1 MRSSSATDVVVGVAA
16 ENGALVYRCV
26 VDETSVIAAD
36 PADQQHSDALTPAYR
51 AESLQRLRSATA
63 DQPLDLLVVGGG
75 VVGCG
80 SAFDAASRG
89 LTVGLI
95 EQSDYAA
102 GTSSRSS
109 RLAHG
114 GLRYLEHREFAL
126 VHEALTERGLLLDRI
141 APHLVRPLAFLLP
154 LSGRSWEKPYVGA
167 GVTLYDMLSRVGAYG
182 GTMPRPKTLSRA
194 AVRGLAPG
202 LAADQIKSAVRFY
215 DAQIDDA
222 RHTLALARSAAAA
235 GAVLLTQCRAVG
247 VLKEPLDSEQDRV
260 VGVRV
265 RVADEEFDVH
275 ARCVLSAT
283 GVWTDVF
290 REVAGIAPEGARVRQ
305 AKGVH
310 LVVPRNR
317 IRSSSAII
325 ARTPTSVLFLLPWGE
340 DFWLIGTTDTDY
352 EGDLADPQAD
362 DEDIAYLLE
371 QTNRWLAEPLDR
383 DDIVGVYCGLRPLVA
398 TEVVGDDDDATAQLS
413 REHVVLRP
421 LPGLVMIAG
430 GKYTTYRVMAADAVD
445 AAVTERA
452 AFVAGE
458 PPECGT
464 ADLPLVGAA
473 GYADLWQSR
482 SRLARD
488 WDLPEDTV
496 VHLLRRH
503 GDRAEAVVKLIE
515 TDPTLGERLSPDA
528 PYLRAEVVTAV
539 RDEGALTIADVLVRR
554 TRLALETPDAGH
566 SVAAWVAGVL
576 AAELDWTPA
585 EQEQA
590 LQDYRSGTAE

>member
-1 MRSSSATDVVVGVAA
+1 MDDISADTA
-16 ENGALVYRCV
+16 ES
-26 VDETSVIAAD
+26 E
-36 PADQQHSDALTPAYR
+36 DQQSSDELNRVFR
-51 AESLQRLRSATA
+51 ADSLARLRSATA
-63 DQPLDLLVVGGG
+63 DKPLDLLVVGGG

-89 LTVGLI
+89 LNVGLI
-95 EQSDYAA
+95 EQNDYAA

-114 GLRYLEHREFAL
+114 GLRYLEHREFGL

-194 AVRGLAPG
+194 AVKGLAPG

-235 GAVLLTQCRAVG
+235 GAALVSQCTAIG
-247 VLKEPLDSEQDRV
+247 VLKEPLDAEQDRV

-265 RVADEEFDVH
+265 RVDDEEFDVH

-290 REVAGIAPEGARVRQ
+290 REIAGIAPEGARVRQ

-310 LVVPRNR
+310 LVVPRHR

-340 DFWLIGTTDTDY
+340 DCWLIGTTDTDY
-352 EGDLADPQAD
+352 EGDLADPRAD
-362 DEDIAYLLE
+362 DADVEYLLE

-398 TEVVGDDDDATAQLS
+398 TEVAGDDDDATAQMS

-445 AAVTERA
+445 AAVAERA
-452 AFVAGE
+452 AFVAGD

-464 ADLPLVGAA
+464 ADLPLVGAD
-473 GYADLWQSR
+473 GYAELWQSR
-482 SRLARD
+482 SRLARE
-488 WDLPEDTV
+488 WNLPEETV

-503 GDRAEAVVKLIE
+503 GDRAAAVVELIQA
-515 TDPTLGERLSPDA
+515 DPQLGERLDAQA
-528 PYLRAEVVTAV
+528 PYLRAEVVIAV
-539 RDEGALTIADVLVRR
+539 RDEGALTVADVLVRR
-554 TRLALETPDAGH
+554 TRLALETSDAGR
-566 SVAAWVAGVL
+566 SVADWVADVL
-576 AAELDWTPA
+576 AEELGWSTSQRD
-585 EQEQA
+585 QA
-590 LQDYRSGTAE
+590 LQDYQAGVAAD